1 MKRALV
7 IAAVLFL
14 VGIFDANGIQAQEVK
29 VLVLDALS
37 GKPEAGAEVQYLC
50 AGTRENYGQSAPVV
64 TNADGYVQVK
74 ITCSDKD
81 KVELWVLPRE
91 PKEECGELSPL
102 SLNEI
107 LSSGVLADPTS
118 NGNIW
123 CPKKASKKLKAI
135 PGQIILF
142 VKKPTWIQSHF

>member
-64 TNADGYVQVK
+64 TNGEGYVQVK
-74 ITCSDKD
+74 ITCRDKD
-81 KVELWVLPRE
+81 KVQLWVLPKL
-91 PKEECGELSPL
+91 PKEECGD
-102 SLNEI
+102 LN
-107 LSSGVLADPTS
+107 LFSVADVAASGMLADPTAD
-118 NGNIW
+118 GGIW
-123 CPKKASKKLKAI
+123 CPKKASKKVKAI
-135 PGQIILF
+135 PGQVTLF